1 MTGSI
6 HYYLLNITSNKGGRY
21 YGISESNSF
30 KSNRNSRQTSSNISK
45 DSSSVQS
52 SIILVAGEKR
62 LQAKSVLNLMS
73 AAIKCGTEITVECDG
88 EDEAEAL
95 KTVVEAIE
103 SGLGE

>member
-1 MTGSI
+1 MVSQNVTVSNPTGSHARPAATLAKTASPI
-6 HYYLLNITSNKGGRY
+6 K
-21 YGISESNSF
+21 
-30 KSNRNSRQTSSNISK
+30 
-45 DSSSVQS
+45 S
-52 SIILVAGEKR
+52 SIVLVVGEKR

-73 AAIKCGTEITVECDG
+73 AAIKFGTEITVECDG

>member
-1 MTGSI
+1 MVSQKVTVSNPTGI
-6 HYYLLNITSNKGGRY
+6 HARPAATAAP
-21 YGISESNSF
+21 F
-30 KSNRNSRQTSSNISK
+30 K
-45 DSSSVQS
+45 S

>member
-1 MTGSI
+1 MVSQKVTVSNPTGI
-6 HYYLLNITSNKGGRY
+6 HARPAATLAP
-21 YGISESNSF
+21 F
-30 KSNRNSRQTSSNISK
+30 K
-45 DSSSVQS
+45 S

>member
-1 MTGSI
+1 MVSQKVTVSNPTGI
-6 HYYLLNITSNKGGRY
+6 HARPAATLAKTAAP
-21 YGISESNSF
+21 F
-30 KSNRNSRQTSSNISK
+30 K
-45 DSSSVQS
+45 S

-73 AAIKCGTEITVECDG
+73 IKCGTEITVECDG

>member
-6 HYYLLNITSNKGGRY
+6 HYYLLNITINKGGRY

-30 KSNRNSRQTSSNISK
+30 KSNRNSR
-45 DSSSVQS
+45 
-52 SIILVAGEKR
+52 EKR

>member
-1 MTGSI
+1 MLQRGYKVIDETGI
-6 HYYLLNITSNKGGRY
+6 HARPAATLAKTAAP
-21 YGISESNSF
+21 F
-30 KSNRNSRQTSSNISK
+30 K
-45 DSSSVQS
+45 S

>member
-1 MTGSI
+1 MVSQKVTVSNPTGI
-6 HYYLLNITSNKGGRY
+6 HARPAATLAKTAAP
-21 YGISESNSF
+21 F
-30 KSNRNSRQTSSNISK
+30 K
-45 DSSSVQS
+45 S

-73 AAIKCGTEITVECDG
+73 AAIKSGTEITVECDG

>member
-6 HYYLLNITSNKGGRY
+6 HYYLLNITINKGGRY

-30 KSNRNSRQTSSNISK
+30 KSNRNPRKTAAPFK
-45 DSSSVQS
+45 S

>member
-1 MTGSI
+1 MVSQKVTVSNPTGI
-6 HYYLLNITSNKGGRY
+6 HARPAATLAKTAAP
-21 YGISESNSF
+21 F
-30 KSNRNSRQTSSNISK
+30 K
-45 DSSSVQS
+45 S

-62 LQAKSVLNLMS
+62 LQAKSVL
-73 AAIKCGTEITVECDG
+73 ITVECDG

>member
-1 MTGSI
+1 MVSQKVTVSNPTGI
-6 HYYLLNITSNKGGRY
+6 HARPAATLAKAAAP
-21 YGISESNSF
+21 F
-30 KSNRNSRQTSSNISK
+30 K
-45 DSSSVQS
+45 S

-73 AAIKCGTEITVECDG
+73 AAIIFGTEITVECDG

>member
-1 MTGSI
+1 MVSQKVTVSNPTGI
-6 HYYLLNITSNKGGRY
+6 HARPAATLAKTAAP
-21 YGISESNSF
+21 F
-30 KSNRNSRQTSSNISK
+30 KSS
-45 DSSSVQS
+45 
-52 SIILVAGEKR
+52 ILVAGEKR

>member
-1 MTGSI
+1 M
-6 HYYLLNITSNKGGRY
+6 
-21 YGISESNSF
+21 
-30 KSNRNSRQTSSNISK
+30 
-45 DSSSVQS
+45 
-52 SIILVAGEKR
+52 AGEKR

>member
-1 MTGSI
+1 MVSQKVTVSNPTGI
-6 HYYLLNITSNKGGRY
+6 HARPALAKTAAP
-21 YGISESNSF
+21 F
-30 KSNRNSRQTSSNISK
+30 K
-45 DSSSVQS
+45 S

>member
-1 MTGSI
+1 MVSQKVTVSNPTGI
-6 HYYLLNITSNKGGRY
+6 HARPP
-21 YGISESNSF
+21 F
-30 KSNRNSRQTSSNISK
+30 K
-45 DSSSVQS
+45 S